1 MKKLFFFVPI
11 IFLIFATTLTKNS
24 TKKLD
29 KEIFQLKENIRILD
43 DRYELTLLDYSI
55 LTSPKKL
62 MEYQQFYFDDKFIQ
76 KKIENLSKIE
86 LNYED
91 YLFHAGTLE
100 KEGKIFSMGGRVL
113 NFVSLSNEFI
123 NARENVNKYLN
134 KLNWTGGFY
143 RKDIGYK
150 VINK

>member
-29 KEIFQLKENIRILD
+29 KEIFQLKENIRILE

-62 MEYQQFYFDDKFIQ
+62 MEYQQFYFEKKFVQ
-76 KKIENLSKIE
+76 KKLENLNTIE
-86 LNYED
+86 ILN
-91 YLFHAGTLE
+91 E
-100 KEGKIFSMGGRVL
+100 KVIFFYTYNSF
-113 NFVSLSNEFI
+113 NIHN
-123 NARENVNKYLN
+123 NLN
-134 KLNWTGGFY
+134 KKL
-143 RKDIGYK
+143 YK
-150 VINK
+150 KT

>member
-29 KEIFQLKENIRILD
+29 NEIFQLKENIRILE
-43 DRYELTLLDYSI
+43 DRYELTLLDYNI

-86 LNYED
+86 FLVD
-91 YLFHAGTLE
+91 
-100 KEGKIFSMGGRVL
+100 KI
-113 NFVSLSNEFI
+113 
-123 NARENVNKYLN
+123 K
-134 KLNWTGGFY
+134 
-143 RKDIGYK
+143 
-150 VINK
+150 INKMVKIDEWIR

>member
-1 MKKLFFFVPI
+1 MKKIIFFTPI

-29 KEIFQLKENIRILD
+29 KEIFELKENIRILE

-62 MEYQQFYFDDKFIQ
+62 MEYQQFYFEDKLVQ

-86 LNYED
+86 FLED
-91 YLFHAGTLE
+91 KFKIE
-100 KEGKIFSMGGRVL
+100 KMVRI
-113 NFVSLSNEFI
+113 NE
-123 NARENVNKYLN
+123 
-134 KLNWTGGFY
+134 
-143 RKDIGYK
+143 
-150 VINK
+150 